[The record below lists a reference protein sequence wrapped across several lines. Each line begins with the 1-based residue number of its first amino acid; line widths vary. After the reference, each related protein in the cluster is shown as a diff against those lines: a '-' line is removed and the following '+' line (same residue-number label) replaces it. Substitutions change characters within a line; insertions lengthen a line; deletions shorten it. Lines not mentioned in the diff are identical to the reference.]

1 MSPKANNLQTIKLI
15 THLEHQILFRQH
27 NCMQVFVRDYSHACV
42 DWSKQAPLRA
52 SSANCRLLFPQI
64 PATNVIP
71 NFGHINNNTT
81 MNSRQP
87 ETASS
92 NPSAVAAA
100 DRSAQYNLPYRP
112 AAAAAPPTTLST
124 AANNAVPNREAGAY
138 TRGSGP
144 PPAQISLL
152 PPLNNTTG
160 YIIDKATLNRRLPD
174 GARQLIT
181 VYYVGYADGR
191 IMNRALVPYFEILQH
206 VSPREL
212 EEFEGRVEE
221 MIAENEREMEED
233 RRREVGE
240 LRRLEVERGVTTGRV
255 TRGMRR
261 RLGVGVEEL
270 EELGAMEVDDVE
282 GGEVTA
288 GLRRC

>member
-1 MSPKANNLQTIKLI
+1 
-15 THLEHQILFRQH
+15 
-27 NCMQVFVRDYSHACV
+27 
-42 DWSKQAPLRA
+42 
-52 SSANCRLLFPQI
+52 
-64 PATNVIP
+64 
-71 NFGHINNNTT
+71 

-87 ETASS
+87 ETPSS
-92 NPSAVAAA
+92 TPSAAAA
-100 DRSAQYNLPYRP
+100 RSTQDNLSYQPT
-112 AAAAAPPTTLST
+112 AVAAPPTTLST
-124 AANNAVPNREAGAY
+124 AANNAGPNHEAGAY

-144 PPAQISLL
+144 PPAPISLL

-160 YIIDKATLNRRLPD
+160 YIIDKTTLNRRLPD

-181 VYYVGYADGR
+181 VYYVGYSDGR
-191 IMNRALVPYFEILQH
+191 TMNRALVPYFEILEH

-240 LRRLEVERGVTTGRV
+240 LRRLDVERGVTTGRM

-270 EELGAMEVDDVE
+270 EESAELGTVEVDGME